1 MELFSE
7 IKAIIVK
14 LLAIDGEEVTED
26 AHLQFDLGADSIA
39 LMNLAMA
46 INKKYSLELVIDEI
60 VELENVVGRRAIAKG
75 VGATVIVE
83 QPNSVGG

>member
-1 MELFSE
+1 MELYSE
-7 IKAIIVK
+7 IKGMVAK
-14 LLAIDGEEVTED
+14 LLAIDDEDVTED

-60 VELENVVGRRAIAKG
+60 VELENVGELFSL
-75 VGATVIVE
+75 VE
-83 QPNSVGG
+83 SKIKT

>member
-1 MELFSE
+1 MELFSVIKEMIAKVFAIEDEE
-7 IKAIIVK
+7 IT
-14 LLAIDGEEVTED
+14 DD

-60 VELENVVGRRAIAKG
+60 VELENVGELISL
-75 VGATVIVE
+75 VE
-83 QPNSVGG
+83 SKIKT

>member
-1 MELFSE
+1 MELYSE

-14 LLAIDGEEVTED
+14 LLALDDEHVTED

-46 INKKYSLELVIDEI
+46 INKKYGLVLVIDEI
-60 VELENVVGRRAIAKG
+60 VELENVGELFSL
-75 VGATVIVE
+75 VE
-83 QPNSVGG
+83 SKIKT

>member
-1 MELFSE
+1 MELHSE
-7 IKAIIVK
+7 IRAIIVK
-14 LLAIDGEEVTED
+14 LLALDDEEVTED

-60 VELENVVGRRAIAKG
+60 VELENVGELISL
-75 VGATVIVE
+75 VE
-83 QPNSVGG
+83 SQIKT

>member
-1 MELFSE
+1 MELFSV
-7 IKAIIVK
+7 IKEMIAK
-14 LLAIDGEEVTED
+14 LFAIDAEEVTED

-60 VELENVVGRRAIAKG
+60 VELENVGELISL
-75 VGATVIVE
+75 VE
-83 QPNSVGG
+83 SKISA